1 MWHRC
6 KTVDDCKK
14 LFRRLALMIHPD
26 KGGEADIFITIQ
38 ESYEMELINRKSK
51 EYKPPTY
58 QPQERLY
65 EQRYDKVHEGDPDLN
80 ILSEIEEY
88 ASTHPKFNCD
98 YLHAM
103 IDPTR
108 DKPRPLGRGR
118 IALAFNSIFSIQSLL
133 SKDLRLDKPKV
144 TLLRYEHIRPLW
156 G

>member
-6 KTVDDCKK
+6 KTVDYCKK

-51 EYKPPTY
+51 EYKPPKY

-103 IDPTR
+103 IDYLNTYTYLTSNQYN
-108 DKPRPLGRGR
+108 KLVNVYY
-118 IALAFNSIFSIQSLL
+118 AFGMQN
-133 SKDLRLDKPKV
+133 KK
-144 TLLRYEHIRPLW
+144 Y
-156 G
+156 